1 MDIPLTVNRE
11 KFRSLKNNVDQKHK
25 VVYYLFCQ
33 LRQSQK
39 QQQQLKPNNMSNQI
53 KVPYILECQV
63 TGIKKSYTSVKFV
76 ENKIANYGGDE
87 AVMIAGYVCRDAKKL
102 LKAFKL
108 EELTVEN
115 VQSVITQLGGTKNAQ
130 EVFDAIK
137 SGKLFLKKMVKHR
150 EKPAAPATEKPIEPA
165 TGPDTEAPEQPV
177 TPVTEQ
183 PVIPEP
189 VGDKATAGAPKKS
202 SKKSSKKSTKV
213 AAPIPEAPA
222 ASEQVTEPQA

>member
-1 MDIPLTVNRE
+1 
-11 KFRSLKNNVDQKHK
+11 
-25 VVYYLFCQ
+25 
-33 LRQSQK
+33 
-39 QQQQLKPNNMSNQI
+39 MSNQI

-165 TGPDTEAPEQPV
+165 APATAPVTEAPAASEQPV
-177 TPVTEQ
+177 T

-202 SKKSSKKSTKV
+202 SKKKKPAKV
-213 AAPIPEAPA
+213 VAPTPEAPA
-222 ASEQVTEPQA
+222 ASEQVTEQQA